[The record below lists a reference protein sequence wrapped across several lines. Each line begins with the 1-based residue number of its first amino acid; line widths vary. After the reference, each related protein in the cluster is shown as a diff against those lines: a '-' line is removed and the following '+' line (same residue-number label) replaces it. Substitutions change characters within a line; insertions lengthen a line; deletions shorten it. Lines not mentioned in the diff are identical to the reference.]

1 MKKIGDTNDGNILLE
16 ASQDE
21 YLMLEHLAMS
31 LEGKPLY
38 EVQLRDDHRLIFPD
52 FYGAFGAIEAFA
64 LAHFRINDLQ
74 GLIDQFRE
82 KTGQ

>member
-1 MKKIGDTNDGNILLE
+1 MKKIGDTNDGNVLLE

-21 YLMLEHLAMS
+21 YLMLENLAAS
-31 LEGKPLY
+31 LEGRPLS
-38 EVQLRDDHRLIFPD
+38 EVKFRDDRRLIFPD
-52 FYGAFGAIEAFA
+52 FYGVFGAIEAFA